1 MNSSL
6 VNSVA
11 VSLMFMMALWGI
23 VCFFITLIEYLQNW
37 LTARKNIN
45 TEVPALKSSVEELRR
60 RQSRLEAEW
69 EQVRRRQD
77 STSLNAPRG

>member
-45 TEVPALKSSVEELRR
+45 TEVPALKSSIEELRR
-60 RQSRLEAEW
+60 RQSRLETEW

>member
-45 TEVPALKSSVEELRR
+45 TEVPALKSSIEELRR
-60 RQSRLEAEW
+60 RQSRLETEW

-77 STSLNAPRG
+77 STSLNAQRG

>member
-60 RQSRLEAEW
+60 RQSRLETEW

>member
-60 RQSRLEAEW
+60 RQSRLETEW
-69 EQVRRRQD
+69 EQVRRRLD

>member
-60 RQSRLEAEW
+60 RQSRLETEW

-77 STSLNAPRG
+77 STSLNAQRG

>member
-60 RQSRLEAEW
+60 RQSRLETEW

-77 STSLNAPRG
+77 STSLNAARG

>member
-6 VNSVA
+6 VNSVG

-60 RQSRLEAEW
+60 RQSRLETEW

>member
-23 VCFFITLIEYLQNW
+23 MCFFITLIEYLQNW

-45 TEVPALKSSVEELRR
+45 TEVPVLKSSVEELRK

-69 EQVRRRQD
+69 EQFRRRQD

>member
-77 STSLNAPRG
+77 STSLNAARG